1 MRAPLSLLI
10 GCSVTLFASCSTQTR
25 SVHYSP
31 PSAAPVRDK
40 ISSAQGH
47 AAKAKKAVA
56 DAQAAVRKLGIL
68 PGSDGSA
75 SSLSSSLASANQE
88 IDALTIELL
97 STQTALKDFELKV
110 SDQTNAANRAI
121 DEKNA
126 AITERDRQAA
136 KVRAIAKRERFF
148 FLAMSG
154 ALIWIFRVPL
164 WALLKIVIGLASKLI
179 AI

>member
-1 MRAPLSLLI
+1 MLL
-10 GCSVTLFASCSTQTR
+10 CSCASQTR
-25 SVHYSP
+25 SVRYSP

-40 ISSAQGH
+40 VSSAQTH
-47 AAKAKKAVA
+47 AKAAKGAIDKAE
-56 DAQAAVRKLGIL
+56 KLTP
-68 PGSDGSA
+68 PGNPDLKDQLGEA
-75 SSLSSSLASANQE
+75 SRF
-88 IDALTIELL
+88 IDALLDELTN
-97 STQTALKDFELKV
+97 TQTALKDYELKV

-148 FLAMSG
+148 FLGMSG

-164 WALLKIVIGLASKLI
+164 WALLKIVIGLVTKI
-179 AI
+179 